1 MTQLLSVALG
11 FLAGVFGGLFGI
23 GGAVI
28 VIPGL
33 VYLFGLSQ
41 HQAQGT
47 TLAMMVPPVGLL
59 AAWSYYQTGNVKL
72 PIAVF
77 LCLGFF
83 IGGLAGGLLAQHVPA
98 LVMKK
103 MFGVLL
109 LLISLHMIVS
119 K

>member
-1 MTQLLSVALG
+1 MTQLLYVALG

-28 VIPGL
+28 IIPGL

-47 TLAMMVPPVGLL
+47 TLAMMVAPVGLL
-59 AAWSYYQTGNVKL
+59 AAWSYYQNGNVKL
-72 PIAVF
+72 PIAAF
-77 LCLGFF
+77 LCVGFF
-83 IGGLAGGLLAQHVPA
+83 VGGLVGGLLVQHVPV
-98 LVMKK
+98 LLMKK
-103 MFGVLL
+103 MFGALL
-109 LLISLHMIVS
+109 LLISLHMILS